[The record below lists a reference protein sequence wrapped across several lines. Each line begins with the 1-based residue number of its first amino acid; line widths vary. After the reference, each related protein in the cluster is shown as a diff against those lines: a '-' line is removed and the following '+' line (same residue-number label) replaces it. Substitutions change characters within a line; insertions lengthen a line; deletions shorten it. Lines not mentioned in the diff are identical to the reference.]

1 MQKTAWIENG
11 SDRKI
16 HGVVKRAAALALM
29 TVLLAGCSTLRPTQ
43 KAFAPDEYDQRH
55 PIMLAQGMTH
65 LDVFPAGNHLDRI
78 QRRDV
83 VAFARDYT
91 QNGSGGVT
99 IALPKGPEA
108 ANHRA
113 ILGAVRQ
120 ALGEGGASKNVRIS
134 HFDSDPA
141 QGAAPMRISFSKL
154 QARVQSQ
161 CGLWPTDVAG
171 SKDLETWHN
180 RPYHNLG
187 CSYQSMIAA
196 QVADPRDLVRPR
208 SEGEVDLGKRLQD
221 IQAVRTGSDPSTGWG
236 GGSASVA
243 KTQ

>member
-1 MQKTAWIENG
+1 MQKTAWIEKV

-16 HGVVKRAAALALM
+16 RRLARTAALLAISTL
-29 TVLLAGCSTLRPTQ
+29 VLAGCSTLRPTQ

-65 LDVFPAGNHLDRI
+65 LDVFPAGNNLDRI
-78 QRRDV
+78 QRRDI
-83 VAFARDYT
+83 VAFARDYA

-99 IALPKGPEA
+99 IALPKGPVA
-108 ANHRA
+108 TNHRA
-113 ILGAVRQ
+113 ILSSVRQ
-120 ALGEGGASKNVRIS
+120 ALGEGGVSKNVRIA
-134 HFDSDPA
+134 HFDIDPA
-141 QGAAPMRISFSKL
+141 QGAAPLRISFSKL

-161 CGLWPTDVAG
+161 CGIWPADIAG

-221 IQAVRTGSDPSTGWG
+221 IQAVRSGSDPSTGWSG
-236 GGSASVA
+236 GTA
-243 KTQ
+243 KVGTE